1 MQSQRRFRRSLV
13 IAGSSL
19 ALFGLFLA
27 NWKYPTIV
35 TNSPRANLWIA
46 EGAFLLPWMALA
58 AAIYGFPRIWRWVAA
73 LMLLPLLLCSLVALL
88 MNTLDL
94 SDLPSDGSPPG
105 FEERSRIRVP
115 DGSDLVVYSVDCG
128 ATCSYDVMLRHEQSL
143 IGPLLLV
150 HVVILPKRGESMT
163 PQLVDAHNVEVD
175 GEQYRLMRHV
185 AF

>member
-1 MQSQRRFRRSLV
+1 MQSQRRFRRSSI

-19 ALFGLFLA
+19 ALLGLFLA

-35 TNSPRANLWIA
+35 TNSHPANLWIA
-46 EGAFLLPWMALA
+46 EGALLLPWMALA
-58 AAIYGFPRIWRWVAA
+58 AAIYGFSRIWRWVAA

-88 MNTLDL
+88 MNALDL
-94 SDLPSDGSPPG
+94 SVRTSDGSLAG
-105 FEERSRIRVP
+105 FGEISRVHVP

-128 ATCSYDVMLRHEQSL
+128 ATCSYYVMLRHEQSL

-150 HVVILPKRGESMT
+150 HVVIRPEPGESMSLR
-163 PQLVDAHNVEVD
+163 LVDAHNVEVD
-175 GEQYRLMRHV
+175 GEQYRLMPHV